1 MTYEGALEL
10 ATVYT
15 IGEALID
22 FIPDRK
28 GAELK
33 QVESFTKAAGGAPA
47 NVACAVAKLG
57 GHAAFIGKLGAD
69 AFGDFLVE
77 KLAASGVDVSRVLR
91 TSEANT
97 ALAFVS
103 LKEDGDRDFSFY
115 RNPSADM
122 LLHENEIGSGW
133 FTAGDL
139 LHFCSVDL
147 IDAPVKYAHRKAIE
161 LARQADAVISF
172 DPNVRLPLWPDPESC
187 RRAIHEFL
195 PLSHIVKISDEELSF
210 ITGHEDEK
218 EAIASLFVGDVQHV
232 IYTRGAAGATWFTRD
247 GLGVS
252 VPGNRVDVADTTGAG
267 DSFIGALLY
276 QVQLAPYGLA
286 QLKRFDRERVQQL
299 LKFANAAAAITAS
312 RPGAIDALPSLQDV
326 EAFLGSDPS

>member
-1 MTYEGALEL
+1 M

-22 FIPDRK
+22 FIPARK
-28 GAELK
+28 GVELK

-57 GHAAFIGKLGAD
+57 GRAAFIGKLGAD

-77 KLAASGVDVSRVLR
+77 KMEGSGVDVSRVLR

-122 LLHENEIGSGW
+122 LLHENEIGGGW

-147 IDAPVKYAHRKAIE
+147 IEAPVKYAHHKAIE
-161 LARQADAVISF
+161 LARQAGAVISF
-172 DPNVRLPLWPDPESC
+172 DPNVRLPLWPDAESC

-210 ITGHEDEK
+210 ITGYEDEK
-218 EAIASLFVGDVQHV
+218 EAIGSLFVGDVQHV
-232 IYTRGAAGATWFTRD
+232 IYTRGAAGAAWFSRD
-247 GLGVS
+247 GLEVS
-252 VPGNRVDVADTTGAG
+252 MPGNRVEVADTTGAG
-267 DSFIGALLY
+267 DSFIGAVLY
-276 QVQLAPYGLA
+276 QAHSAPQPLEQLN
-286 QLKRFDRERVQQL
+286 RERIEEVL
-299 LKFANAAAAITAS
+299 RFANAAAALTAS
-312 RPGAIDALPSLQDV
+312 RPGAIDALPALPDV
-326 EAFLGSDPS
+326 EAFLRGE